1 MPIRACAILVFRCP
15 PDGCPRGFTDH
26 EWLYTDLDFPPLGQ
40 PIVVGKG
47 FPVFYLC
54 FLSFTPSEVFQ
65 PTVCSITSQQSSR
78 SLNWQRT
85 FRLGS
90 PSSGTRGVETA
101 WGRTRGRQ
109 TQLFYSHT
117 HTQTLQKHA
126 RVARTRATLI
136 LPTHIIL
143 PVNLYSLHQLVRKK
157 HVRTQK

>member
-1 MPIRACAILVFRCP
+1 MPIRACALLVFRCP

-26 EWLYTDLDFPPLGQ
+26 EWLYTDLDFS
-40 PIVVGKG
+40 
-47 FPVFYLC
+47 PVAWSLLVRG
-54 FLSFTPSEVFQ
+54 FLSIIYVFFLL
-65 PTVCSITSQQSSR
+65 PLRKYFSRRCASITSQQSSR

-85 FRLGS
+85 FRRGS

-109 TQLFYSHT
+109 TQFFYSHT

-136 LPTHIIL
+136 LSTHILL
-143 PVNLYSLHQLVRKK
+143 PVNLYNKK